1 MDYRARH
8 KMYKGKGKGT
18 GSQRSAVSSNG
29 SSRVASHRTPRSK
42 TPRKRAAASSSK
54 TFLTLTPRVNDPDA
68 EFFVTRIYQG
78 EGMYKGAMRNAQ
90 REGLG
95 AFFHINGNRYEG
107 EWQAD
112 KAHGHGK
119 MTYKDTSIYDGE
131 WRLGHRHGKGTLT
144 YASDGRA
151 KSYKGQWE
159 DDAQHGVG
167 LFAWHGGESYEGA
180 FVLGAMTGEGR
191 LWFADGYVYHGPFV
205 DGKRHGQGTTTT
217 PDGSKEVAEWRKGKL
232 VAKLVAGDWSSS
244 WINVADE
251 DDNALA
257 PTVAGS
263 KNGQKLANAGSR
275 NGLASLKSR
284 FTILSA
290 AQVEAALEVC
300 EGDATK
306 AAKILEVARTAA
318 LIEKAKMAKQL
329 QVAAHASWNSGEALL
344 AAPQFGG
351 ASSLVMKPA
360 APRGARGPK
369 PFAAVSADE
378 YARLLEDPR
387 IQHAAQAPARGAAN
401 NLPQPHIRVRRVLHS
416 SQSAVSSKLAGARP
430 KVRGAAS
437 AAAEEATK
445 ARASFIQEA
454 QRDLRRVKKPND
466 GAAKAREER
475 AVRRRE
481 AAASWAKERNEA
493 GERMKEAAAQAKV
506 EAKKAR
512 EAAAI
517 VKPAAARSRDKLKA
531 DRTEFERQTIQPDA
545 ASACIIDEELAEAP
559 SEQRPVIQEPEEPNV
574 DATVEVDVVQAAATS
589 MEEVHPGTVADG
601 QRVAES
607 FAEGKTDTLVAI
619 STNLEADATAKVE
632 TAGEVATASTEMKEQ
647 ADLPLSTQLQPT
659 LSATPQVPPAI
670 VETYLQAKTDGASP
684 RPQPAPMGATRAG
697 WPTTT
702 LVSQRPEAELDDVF
716 TSHDLPSLAE
726 LREAL
731 AAGRCRPDA
740 TPRR

>member
-1 MDYRARH
+1 MHDGTFPTQNSALRANRTPFNSRSVGCGWHPGSADASAATSQSFATCSVVETVGVRRCGDLDRLVDMLLNRAAARRAPPLPKSAPEREKFFRPFPLHILPLRVPSFSAAATHCGGPPRWRRIMDYRARH

-205 DGKRHGQGTTTT
+205 DGKRHGKGTTTT

-251 DDNALA
+251 EDNAPA

-300 EGDATK
+300 EGDAIK

-387 IQHAAQAPARGAAN
+387 MQHAAQAPARGAAN

-493 GERMKEAAAQAKV
+493 GERMKEAAAQAKE

-545 ASACIIDEELAEAP
+545 ASACIIDEELEGIWSGDKTALLRARSMRRVYTP
-559 SEQRPVIQEPEEPNV
+559 PN
-574 DATVEVDVVQAAATS
+574 
-589 MEEVHPGTVADG
+589 P
-601 QRVAES
+601 
-607 FAEGKTDTLVAI
+607 
-619 STNLEADATAKVE
+619 
-632 TAGEVATASTEMKEQ
+632 
-647 ADLPLSTQLQPT
+647 DL
-659 LSATPQVPPAI
+659 A
-670 VETYLQAKTDGASP
+670 
-684 RPQPAPMGATRAG
+684 
-697 WPTTT
+697 
-702 LVSQRPEAELDDVF
+702 
-716 TSHDLPSLAE
+716 
-726 LREAL
+726 
-731 AAGRCRPDA
+731 
-740 TPRR
+740 